1 MRKNYRKN
9 GITKLLLI
17 ITALTLSFSIYAQTG
32 TICGTVFDSKL
43 KEPLIGASVLID
55 GTTTGAITDI
65 DGYFRIEGVKPGKY
79 NVSASY
85 VSYQTETKKD
95 ISVVALQEAVL
106 RFELGDANL
115 QLENVVVVGRKN
127 RESENVLMLE
137 RQKASVSVEHLGA
150 REMSAKGISNVAD
163 GVKKLS
169 GISLAG
175 AGQLFV
181 RGLGDRYS
189 ITTMNGL
196 VIASPNPDYKLIPLD
211 LFPSSIV
218 QNITVSKV
226 FQASTFADYAGA
238 HIDITT
244 KENPGKDYLSVS
256 LSTGGRVNTLF
267 DDFRYSDKSGGL
279 RIKNL
284 SQSIKDMSSKDFT
297 EYVTKQDP
305 FDGGF
310 STHKKQALPELSVGL
325 SFGKSWNIGQN
336 KLNLIGAFGVS
347 NDYETRIGSYVTTLT
362 AQGTQLNEFTSNS
375 YSYQTKA
382 SALVGLGYQFSN
394 TNRIRYNFF
403 YSRLTDD
410 TYKSRIGFDSEGN
423 NLEGSNSV
431 YHLYSLINNQIDGEH
446 IFGKWTINW
455 NGGYGI
461 TASDEP
467 DRKQAMFLRKD
478 DGELAL
484 FKLNRQE
491 TMRFFGELDEKAG
504 TGDLRFKYNFNEL
517 NLIRF
522 GGAYLNK
529 ERDYFSTRFFYNL
542 NKLDPQIDNI
552 YDTDGFLNQE
562 NIANGTIVIDKNQQ
576 PKFSYFAG
584 SEVIAAF
591 AETDFYPIGKL
602 LINAG
607 IRYEKANQW
616 VRYWNDAAQEKYT
629 ELNSDDIL
637 PALNIKYA
645 IDNNQALRFGASRTV
660 TRPQFIEMAPFL
672 YQESYGSASIR
683 GNDQLQN
690 GYDYNVDLRYEYISG
705 AGDMYSVTG
714 YFKHLDSPIERVQE
728 VSGGSAVH
736 SFLNA
741 GKGTAMGL
749 EAEIR
754 KTFSPEWRA
763 GANISWMYTQ
773 VKLPEEGVVYTDK
786 KRALQGASPYL
797 GNADITYSP
806 GFESGNKLSLTL
818 LYNLQGPRI
827 HTVGINT
834 LGNVKETARHSL
846 DFNAGYAL
854 NSKLNFKF
862 QAKNLLNSTIRFRQ
876 EVVGTGKEEEVETY
890 KTNTALEVGVSY
902 NF

>member
-1 MRKNYRKN
+1 MRKIYKENR
-9 GITKLLLI
+9 IQKLLLI
-17 ITALTLSFSIYAQTG
+17 ITGIFLSISMYAQTG
-32 TICGTVFDSKL
+32 TICGTVFDTKL
-43 KEPLIGASVLID
+43 KEPLIGASVVID
-55 GTTTGAITDI
+55 GTTTGATTDI
-65 DGYFRIEGVKPGKY
+65 DGYFRIEGLQQGKY
-79 NVSASY
+79 TISASY
-85 VSYQTETKKD
+85 VSYQSQTIKD
-95 ISVVALQEAVL
+95 VPVVALQEAVVK
-106 RFELGDANL
+106 FELSDANL

-127 RESENVLMLE
+127 LESENVLMME

-150 REMSAKGISNVAD
+150 REMSIKGISNVAD

-175 AGQLFV
+175 TGQLFV

-189 ITTMNGL
+189 VTTMNGL
-196 VIASPNPDYKLIPLD
+196 VIASPNPDNKLIPLD

-238 HIDITT
+238 HIDIAT
-244 KENPGKDYLSVS
+244 KENPGKDYLSIS
-256 LSTGGRVNTLF
+256 LSAGGRVNTTF

-284 SQSIKDMSSKDFT
+284 PQSIKDMSSKEFT
-297 EYVTKQDP
+297 EYSKQQNP
-305 FDGGF
+305 FGGGF
-310 STHKKQALPELSVGL
+310 STYKKQALPELNIGL
-325 SFGKSWNIGQN
+325 SFGKTWDIGSN
-336 KLNLIGAFGVS
+336 KLNLIGALGVS
-347 NDYETRIGSYVTTLT
+347 NDYETRKGSYVTTLT
-362 AQGTQLNEFTSNS
+362 SQGTQLNEFTSDN

-382 SALVGLGYQFSN
+382 SALVGLGYQFAG

-410 TYKSRIGFDSEGN
+410 THKTRIGFDSEGN

-431 YHLYSLINNQIDGEH
+431 YHLYSLINNQLDGEH
-446 IFGKWTINW
+446 MVGKWTINW

-467 DRKQAMFLRKD
+467 DRRQAMFLRKD
-478 DGELAL
+478 NGELAL

-491 TMRFFGELDEKAG
+491 TMRFFGELDEKSG
-504 TGDLRFKYNFNEL
+504 TGDLKLKYNFNDL

-522 GGAYLNK
+522 GGAYINK
-529 ERDYFSTRFFYNL
+529 KRDYYSTRFFYNL
-542 NKLDPQIDNI
+542 NKLNPQVDNI
-552 YDTDGFLNQE
+552 YDTDDFLNQE
-562 NIANGTIVIDKNQQ
+562 NIANENIVIDKNQQ

-584 SEVIAAF
+584 SEIIAAF
-591 AETDFYPIGKL
+591 AETDFYPAEKL

-607 IRYEKANQW
+607 IRYESSNQW
-616 VRYWNDAAQEKYT
+616 VRYWKDSGQEMRA
-629 ELNSDDIL
+629 ELNADDIL
-637 PALNIKYA
+637 PALNIKYTLDKSQA
-645 IDNNQALRFGASRTV
+645 IRFGASRTV

-683 GNDQLQN
+683 GNEDLQN
-690 GYDYNVDLRYEYISG
+690 GYDYNFDLRYEYISG
-705 AGDMYSVTG
+705 SGNMLSVTG
-714 YFKHLDSPIERVQE
+714 YYKYLDSPIERVQE
-728 VSGGSAVH
+728 IAGGSAVH

-741 GKGTAMGL
+741 GSGTALGI
-749 EAEIR
+749 EAELR

-763 GANISWMYTQ
+763 GANLSWMYTQ
-773 VKLPEEGVVYTDK
+773 VKLPEDGVYTDK

-797 GNADITYSP
+797 ANADITYSP
-806 GFESGNKLSLTL
+806 TFENSNKLNLTL

-834 LGNVKETARHSL
+834 LGNVKETVRHTL
-846 DFNAGYAL
+846 DFNAGYAF

-876 EVVGTGKEEEVETY
+876 EIAETGKEEVVEYY
-890 KTNTALEVGVSY
+890 KTNTAIEVGVTY